1 MFPTKQSI
9 DRKRLE
15 QIVRILAVYGLADWL
30 GKELPTF
37 VEKRLVARDGRSISD
52 MTPAERLRE
61 AFTEL
66 GTTFIKLGQVLS
78 TRPDVVGDEVAEELT
93 KLQADVPADPPE
105 VARETIVAEL
115 GKPPEQIFAEF
126 TPTAMASASIAQV
139 HAATLH
145 DGTPVVVKVQHPSA
159 EPHIRKDLDILLVL
173 AAKAE
178 ELSEV
183 ARQYQPVAMT
193 KEFRKNL
200 LKEVDFRKELNNLE
214 QVGTNLGED
223 ARMRIPKPF
232 REHSSARVLTM
243 ERFDGYSVGQVDRM
257 EAEGVDRRK
266 LAITFADAYVRMIL
280 RDGVYHADPHPG
292 NVLVLSGD
300 TLGLLDFGMVGR
312 IDERTRDEYQG
323 ILLAAMFGGD
333 AEETTDYILRI
344 CYLPRDLDRDVLRA
358 DVGEFMSEYLGQDLA
373 DLEIGPIAGSANEIM
388 LRHKIVMPAGLS
400 LLFKV
405 LAQVEGT
412 AQLMDLSFS
421 MMEVLE
427 PYYREHMKE
436 RLTPQRL
443 FQRTRRQ
450 LQDWDRFLDALPR
463 ELLDM
468 LVRARQGDLDL
479 TLEHRS
485 LDGIV
490 NRLVLGVLGAALFL
504 GSVQLWK
511 LRVPP
516 IWNDVPIPAM
526 AGLLGSLYLGIRL
539 LRAIK
544 KTGDL
549 GQRR

>member
-1 MFPTKQSI
+1 MFPTKQTI
-9 DRKRLE
+9 DRNRLE

-30 GKELPTF
+30 GKELPSF
-37 VEKRLVARDGRSISD
+37 VEKRLTTRDGRSISD
-52 MTPAERLRE
+52 MTTAERLRE

-78 TRPDVVGDEVAEELT
+78 TRPDVVGYEIAEELT

-115 GKPPEQIFAEF
+115 GKPPEEIFGEF

-139 HAATLH
+139 HAATLQ

-173 AAKAE
+173 AGKAE

-183 ARQYQPVAMT
+183 AKQYQPVAMT

-214 QVGTNLGED
+214 QVGNNLGDD
-223 ARMRIPKPF
+223 ARIRIPKPF
-232 REHSSARVLTM
+232 REHSSVKVLTM
-243 ERFDGYSVGQVDRM
+243 ERFDGYSVAHVDRM
-257 EAEGVDRRK
+257 ETEGVDRRK

-292 NVLVLSGD
+292 NVLVLGGD

-358 DVGEFMSEYLGQDLA
+358 DVGEFMSEYLGQDLD
-373 DLEIGPIAGSANEIM
+373 DLEIGPVAESANEIM

-421 MMEVLE
+421 IMEVLE

-490 NRLVLGVLGAALFL
+490 NRLVLGVFGAALFL

-516 IWNDVPIPAM
+516 IWSDIPVPAT
-526 AGLLGSLYLGIRL
+526 AGLLASLYLGIRL

>member
-1 MFPTKQSI
+1 M
-9 DRKRLE
+9 
-15 QIVRILAVYGLADWL
+15 
-30 GKELPTF
+30 
-37 VEKRLVARDGRSISD
+37 ARDGRSISD

-214 QVGTNLGED
+214 QVGANLGED
-223 ARMRIPKPF
+223 ARIRIPKPF

>member
-1 MFPTKQSI
+1 MIPTKQSI
-9 DRKRLE
+9 DRKRFE
-15 QIVRILAVYGLADWL
+15 AIVRILAVYGLADWL
-30 GKELPTF
+30 GKELPSF
-37 VEKRLVARDGRSISD
+37 VEKRLTTRDGRSISD
-52 MTPAERLRE
+52 MTTAQRIRE

-78 TRPDVVGDEVAEELT
+78 TRPDVVGKEIAEELT

-105 VARETIVAEL
+105 VARETIIAEL
-115 GKPPEQIFAEF
+115 GKPPEELFAEF
-126 TPTAMASASIAQV
+126 TPTALASASIAQV
-139 HAATLH
+139 HAATLE
-145 DGTPVVVKVQHPSA
+145 DGTRVVIKVQHPRA
-159 EPHIRKDLDILLVL
+159 EPTIRKDLDILLVL
-173 AAKAE
+173 ATKAE
-178 ELSEV
+178 ELNRV
-183 ARQYQPVAMT
+183 LKQYQPVAMT

-214 QVGTNLGED
+214 QVSRNLGED
-223 ARMRIPKPF
+223 IGVRIPKPF
-232 REHSSARVLTM
+232 REFSSNRVLTM
-243 ERFDGYSVGQVDRM
+243 ERFDGYSVGQVERM
-257 EAEGVDRRK
+257 ESEGVDRRK
-266 LAITFADAYVRMIL
+266 LAMTFADAYVRMIL

-292 NVLVLSGD
+292 NVLVLGGGA
-300 TLGLLDFGMVGR
+300 LGLLDFGMVGR

-323 ILLAAMFGGD
+323 ILLASMFGGD

-344 CYLPRDLDRDVLRA
+344 CYLPRDLDRDALRA

-373 DLEIGPIAGSANEIM
+373 DLEIGPIAESANDIM

-412 AQLMDLSFS
+412 AQMMSLNFG

-427 PYYREHMKE
+427 PYYREHMTE
-436 RLTPQRL
+436 RLTPKRL
-443 FQRTRRQ
+443 LQRTRRQ

-463 ELLDM
+463 EMLDM

-479 TLEHRS
+479 AIEHRK
-485 LDGIV
+485 LDTIV
-490 NRLVLGVLGAALFL
+490 NRLVLGVFGAALFL

-516 IWNDVPIPAM
+516 LWNDVPVPAA
-526 AGLLGSLYLGIRL
+526 AGLLGALYLGVRL

-549 GQRR
+549 GQNE

>member
-1 MFPTKQSI
+1 MAPIKQSI
-9 DRKRLE
+9 DRKRFDE
-15 QIVRILAVYGLADWL
+15 IVRILAVYGLAEWL
-30 GKELPTF
+30 GKELPSF
-37 VEKRLVARDGRSISD
+37 VEKRLTTRDGRSISD
-52 MTPAERLRE
+52 MTTAERLRE

-78 TRPDVVGDEVAEELT
+78 TRPDVVGHEITEELT

-105 VARETIVAEL
+105 VARETIIAEL
-115 GKPPEQIFAEF
+115 GKPPEEIFSEF
-126 TPTAMASASIAQV
+126 ASEALASASIAQV
-139 HAATLH
+139 HAATLA
-145 DGTPVVVKVQHPSA
+145 DGTKVVVKVQHPTA
-159 EPHIRKDLDILLVL
+159 EPNISKDLDILLVL
-173 AAKAE
+173 AEKAE
-178 ELSEV
+178 ELSPV

-200 LKEVDFRKELNNLE
+200 LKEVDFRKEVNNLE
-214 QVGTNLGED
+214 QVGKNLDD
-223 ARMRIPKPF
+223 ASGIRIPKPF
-232 REHSSARVLTM
+232 REFSTAKVLTM
-243 ERFDGYSVGQVDRM
+243 ERLDGYSVSRVERM

-266 LAITFADAYVRMIL
+266 LAIAFADAYVRMIL

-292 NVLVLSGD
+292 NVLVLDGD

-323 ILLAAMFGGD
+323 ILLASLFGGD

-344 CYLPRDLDRDVLRA
+344 CYLPRDLDRDALRA

-373 DLEIGPIAGSANEIM
+373 DLEIGPVAESANDIM

-427 PYYREHMKE
+427 PYYREHIAE

-490 NRLVLGVLGAALFL
+490 NRLVLGVFGAALFL

-511 LRVPP
+511 LGVPP
-516 IWNDVPIPAM
+516 IWNDLPVPATL
-526 AGLLGSLYLGIRL
+526 GLLGSVYLGIRL